1 MVDLAESG
9 DSCHVLKIQ
18 LRLCELRVHAGRV
31 RRMVYRYV
39 LVPVPVYDAYQV
51 RRTRWYKRKCTQV
64 FGDKLLGT
72 RGGEIAVLMEGFKL
86 LLLFIPGTWYSINCY
101 QVCITSDSPPVFC
114 SVGRGGYAHP
124 PL

>member
-51 RRTRWYKRKCTQV
+51 PGTSYQV
-64 FGDKLLGT
+64 VQTEVHPSFGDKLLGT
-72 RGGEIAVLMEGFKL
+72 RGGEVAVLMKGFIL
-86 LLLFIPGTWYSINCY
+86 LLLFIPGNWYSINCY
-101 QVCITSDSPPVFC
+101 VSPVTHLRPFV
-114 SVGRGGYAHP
+114 A
-124 PL
+124 

>member
-1 MVDLAESG
+1 MEDLAESG

-51 RRTRWYKRKCTQV
+51 PGTSYQV
-64 FGDKLLGT
+64 VQTEVHPSFGDKLLGT
-72 RGGEIAVLMEGFKL
+72 RGGGIAVLMEGFKFCL
-86 LLLFIPGTWYSINCY
+86 LYTSPSPRDGLLSRMPS
-101 QVCITSDSPPVFC
+101 S
-114 SVGRGGYAHP
+114 A
-124 PL
+124 